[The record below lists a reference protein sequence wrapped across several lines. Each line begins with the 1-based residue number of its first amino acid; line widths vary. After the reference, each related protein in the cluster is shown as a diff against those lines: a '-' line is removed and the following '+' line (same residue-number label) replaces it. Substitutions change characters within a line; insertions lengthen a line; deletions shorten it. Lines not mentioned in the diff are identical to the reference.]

1 MTAPPDAPSP
11 AFAAP
16 LSHAALEPLASASP
30 LLLLFDIDGTLAPIA
45 PRPQDAAVP
54 DAARRALAS
63 LAALPDVRVGLVT
76 GRSADD
82 GARLVS
88 VPGLWVIGNH
98 GVETVDPDGTRHI
111 DPAALAF
118 AEPLARA
125 ADALAPLVAATPG
138 TLLEDK
144 RWSLSLH
151 YRLAPAAEPRLRTA
165 AEHVARVEKLRLGEG
180 SAVLEVRIPVEV
192 DKGTAVLTLAR
203 RLGAA
208 APGAAVLFAGDDR
221 TDEDAFRRL
230 APLPGAVTI
239 RVGAPE
245 VATHARWRVDAP
257 AAVHALLESLLA
269 LRAGRTV

>member
-1 MTAPPDAPSP
+1 MSAQPAGSSP
-11 AFAAP
+11 ALAAP
-16 LSHAALEPLASASP
+16 LADDVLAPLASASP

-45 PRPQDAAVP
+45 ARPQDAAVP
-54 DAARRALAS
+54 EAARRALAR
-63 LAALPDVRVGLVT
+63 LAALPGVRVGLVT

-82 GARLVS
+82 GARLVN

-98 GVETVDPDGTRHI
+98 GVETVDPDGTRHV

-151 YRLAPAAEPRLRTA
+151 YRLAPTAEQRLRTA
-165 AEHVARVEKLRLGEG
+165 AEHVAGREGLQLGEG
-180 SAVLEVRIPVEV
+180 SAVLELRIPAEV
-192 DKGTAVLTLAR
+192 DKGTAVVALAR

-208 APGAAVLFAGDDR
+208 GPGSAVLFAGDDR

-245 VATHARWRVDAP
+245 AATHARWRVNAP
-257 AAVHALLESLLA
+257 ADVHALLERLLA
-269 LRAGRTV
+269 LRAVRAG

>member
-1 MTAPPDAPSP
+1 VSAPPHAPTP
-11 AFAAP
+11 ALAAP
-16 LSHAALEPLASASP
+16 LAGDALEPLASASP

-45 PRPQDAAVP
+45 SRPQDAVVP
-54 DAARRALAS
+54 DAARRSLS
-63 LAALPDVRVGLVT
+63 RLAALPGVRVGLVT

-98 GVETVDPDGTRHI
+98 GVETVDPDGTRHV

-138 TLLEDK
+138 TMLEDK

-151 YRLAPAAEPRLRTA
+151 YRLAPAAEPRLRRA
-165 AEHVARVEKLRLGEG
+165 AEHVAKTEGLRLGEG
-180 SAVLEVRIPVEV
+180 SAVLEVRIPAEV
-192 DKGTAVLTLAR
+192 DKGTAVVTLAR
-203 RLGAA
+203 RMGAA
-208 APGAAVLFAGDDR
+208 APGSAVLFAGDDR

-230 APLPGAVTI
+230 AQLPGAVTV

-257 AAVHALLESLLA
+257 ADVHALLESLLT
-269 LRAGRTV
+269 LRAVRAG